1 MRSILT
7 KEMRLSA
14 SVLSYLFILFG
25 FMFFLPG
32 YPILCGAFFI
42 SFGIFQSFQ
51 SAREAN
57 DIVFSSLLPIAKK
70 DVVKGKFLFVGFIE
84 ICGLIPMIIA
94 IVVRMTI
101 LSEAAPY
108 RNNALMNANLFALGL
123 AFLLYGLFNLV
134 FVGGF
139 FKTAYKLGRPFIL
152 YIILTFLTIFLGEGV
167 HHFPGCSW
175 VNGFGTEYILGQVI
189 LLIVGMILGGL
200 LTMISYKKAVSNF
213 EKIDL

>member
-1 MRSILT
+1 MRNILT

-25 FMFFLPG
+25 FMFLLPG

-70 DVVKGKFLFVGFIE
+70 DVVKGKFLFSVFIE

-94 IVVRMTI
+94 ILVRMTI
-101 LSEAAPY
+101 LSEAAAY
-108 RNNALMNANLFALGL
+108 RNNALMNANFFALGL
-123 AFLLYGLFNLV
+123 AFLVYGLFNLV

-139 FKTAYKLGRPFIL
+139 FKTAYKLGRPFVL
-152 YIILTFLTIFLGEGV
+152 YIILSFLVISLGEAL
-167 HHFPGCSW
+167 HYFPGCGW

-189 LLIVGMILGGL
+189 LLIAGVILGGF
-200 LTMISYKKAVSNF
+200 LTIISYKKAVRDF

>member
-1 MRSILT
+1 MRSIMT

-32 YPILCGAFFI
+32 YPILCGVFFVT
-42 SFGIFQSFQ
+42 FGIFQSFQ

-57 DIVFSSLLPIAKK
+57 DIVFSSLLPIAKR
-70 DVVKGKFLFVGFIE
+70 DVVKGKFLFVCFIE
-84 ICGLIPMIIA
+84 ACGLIPMIIA
-94 IVVRMTI
+94 VIVRMT
-101 LSEAAPY
+101 LLLEAVPY

-123 AFLLYGLFNLV
+123 AFFIYGLFNLV

-139 FKTAYKLGRPFIL
+139 FKTAYKLGRPFVL
-152 YIILTFLTIFLGEGV
+152 YIVVAFLTIFLGEGL
-167 HHFPGCSW
+167 HHFPGCNW
-175 VNGFGTEYILGQVI
+175 VNGFGMEYITGQSV
-189 LLIVGMILGGL
+189 LLIAGMILCIL
-200 LTMISYKKAVSNF
+200 FTIISYRKAVRDF